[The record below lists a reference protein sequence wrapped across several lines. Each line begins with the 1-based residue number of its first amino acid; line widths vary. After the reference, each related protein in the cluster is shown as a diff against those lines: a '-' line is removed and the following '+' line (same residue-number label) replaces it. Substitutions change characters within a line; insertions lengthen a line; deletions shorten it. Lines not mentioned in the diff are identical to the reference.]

1 MLLPLF
7 VSAESSFI
15 NNRNLSLHKS
25 LEEFFLKNFFL
36 KIEAYS
42 QKKKKKKDQRVYPV
56 TEYLC
61 VKFKLHYSIFLLFF
75 SY

>member
-42 QKKKKKKDQRVYPV
+42 QKKKKRS
-56 TEYLC
+56 EGISC
-61 VKFKLHYSIFLLFF
+61 N
-75 SY
+75 